1 MDIIYLVVGFFA
13 GGVISWVIFHFY
25 TKSKNSFS
33 VEEFESVQQQNQE
46 LEVSLKVAEGKIDGE
61 EEEIE
66 VLRNELITER
76 EKAQKFSNLLAT
88 RTEELKNL
96 NEKLESQKKDIQD
109 LQEKF
114 QIQFKNLANEIL
126 EEKTKKFTDQN
137 KTNLSD
143 ILNPLKE
150 KISEFEKKVE
160 QTNKESIE
168 RNSALKEQ
176 ITGLK
181 ELNQQIT
188 KEAENLTK
196 ALKGESKSQG
206 NWGEFI
212 LESIL
217 EKSGLTK
224 GDQYEVQVSMT
235 NEDGKRLQPDV
246 VIKLPEQ
253 KNIIIDSKVSLT
265 AYEKYVNVE
274 SDPEKE
280 SEIKNHLLS
289 IRTHIKGLSE
299 KNYQSIYEMG
309 SLDFVLLFMPIE
321 PAFGLAVQ
329 NDPELFNDAYEK
341 NIVIVSPSTLIATLR
356 TIASIWRQ
364 ENQNKNAL
372 EIARQGGQL
381 YDKFVAFADDLIKV
395 GENLNTTKKNYDQ
408 AMNKLSTGKGNLVN
422 RTDKLKELGAKATK
436 AMDNRLLDRA
446 ND

>member
-1 MDIIYLVVGFFA
+1 MDIVYLLSGLLIGSLVAFL
-13 GGVISWVIFHFY
+13 ILQFY
-25 TKSKNSFS
+25 SKSKYSLSADEVKILESQKNDLGISIKLTEGRI
-33 VEEFESVQQQNQE
+33 VNIQEESA
-46 LEVSLKVAEGKIDGE
+46 K
-61 EEEIE
+61 
-66 VLRNELITER
+66 LREELIDER
-76 EKAQKFSNLLAT
+76 EKAGKFSNLLAT

-96 NEKLESQKKDIQD
+96 NQKLENQKKDIES

-137 KTNLSD
+137 KTNLFD

-150 KISEFEKKVE
+150 KIGEFEKKVE

-176 ITGLK
+176 ISGLK
-181 ELNQQIT
+181 ELNLKIT

-196 ALKGESKSQG
+196 ALKGESKTQG

-217 EKSGLTK
+217 EKSGLIK
-224 GDQYEVQVSMT
+224 GEQYEVQVSIT
-235 NEDGKRLQPDV
+235 SEEGKRFQPDV

-265 AYEKYVNVE
+265 AYEKYIN
-274 SDPEKE
+274 SDDEQE
-280 SEIKNHLLS
+280 RAMEIKNHLLS
-289 IRTHIKGLSE
+289 IRSHIKGLGE
-299 KNYQSIYEMG
+299 KNYQTIYEIG

-321 PAFGLAVQ
+321 PAFSLAVQ
-329 NDPELFNDAYEK
+329 NDPDLFNNAYDK
-341 NIVIVSPSTLIATLR
+341 NIVIVSPTTLIATLR

-364 ENQNKNAL
+364 ENQNRNAL

-381 YDKFVAFADDLIKV
+381 YDKFKAFTDDLIKV
-395 GENLNTTKKNYDQ
+395 GENLNTTKKTYDL
-408 AMNKLSTGKGNLVN
+408 AMNKLSDGKDNLI
-422 RTDKLKELGAKATK
+422 RKTERIKELGAKATK
-436 AMDNRLLDRA
+436 TIDQRLVERA

>member
-1 MDIIYLVVGFFA
+1 MDIISLIIGLAIGGISVGLVLYYYL
-13 GGVISWVIFHFY
+13 
-25 TKSKNSFS
+25 KSSNPLST
-33 VEEFESVQQQNQE
+33 EEQNELLEKHKE
-46 LEVSLKVAEGKIDGE
+46 LEVNLMVSHEKTAGYENDVSTLKQ
-61 EEEIE
+61 
-66 VLRNELITER
+66 ELGTER
-76 EKAQKFSNLLAT
+76 EKAEKYSNLLSA
-88 RTEELKNL
+88 KNQEFL
-96 NEKLESQKKDIQD
+96 S
-109 LQEKF
+109 LQEKLQEQKKEIESMHEKL

-126 EEKTKKFTDQN
+126 DEKTKKFTDQN
-137 KTNLSD
+137 KTNLND
-143 ILNPLKE
+143 ILSPFKE
-150 KISEFEKKVE
+150 KIVEFEKKVE

-176 ITGLK
+176 ISGLK

-217 EKSGLTK
+217 EKSGLNK
-224 GDQYEVQVSMT
+224 GEQYEVQVSMT
-235 NEDGKRLQPDV
+235 NEEGKRLQPDV
-246 VIKLPEQ
+246 IVKLPEQ

-265 AYEKYVNVE
+265 AYEKYVNAE
-274 SDPEKE
+274 SELERE
-280 SEIKNHLLS
+280 SEIKNHLIS
-289 IRTHIKGLSE
+289 IRAHIKGLSE
-299 KNYQSIYEMG
+299 KSYQSIYEIG

-341 NIVIVSPSTLIATLR
+341 NIVIVSPTTLIATLR

-364 ENQNKNAL
+364 ENQNRNAL

-381 YDKFVAFADDLIKV
+381 YDKFVSFSDDLIKV

-408 AMNKLSTGKGNLVN
+408 AMNKLSTGKGNLVS

-436 AMDNRLLDRA
+436 SVDNRLLDRA